1 MLNIL
6 ILTKKKSLKCLR
18 LNYNR
23 NNSFLYA
30 NGVDIYQFKKKY

>member
-6 ILTKKKSLKCLR
+6 ILTKKSLKCLR
-18 LNYNR
+18 LHYNR